1 MTDEEWRAYLRH
13 EIEQLLDKASEQK
26 LRLTLALLRAA

>member
-1 MTDEEWRAYLRH
+1 MTEEEWRAYLRR

>member
-1 MTDEEWRAYLRH
+1 MYLRC
-13 EIEQLLDKASEQK
+13 EIERLLDESSEQK